1 MSPATSAGEGVPP
14 METIINRQTMA
25 LTAACGQ
32 VPGLPLSAVAPNAH
46 DLVGYGAAAGNESG
60 AARVRL
66 ATPLVQVQGTSVFV
80 AKPSVIGM
88 DPVGGVRGIPPRG
101 WPV

>member
-1 MSPATSAGEGVPP
+1 
-14 METIINRQTMA
+14 MEKIISRQWMA
-25 LTAACGQ
+25 LPAACVQ
-32 VPGLPLSAVAPNAH
+32 VPELPPSAVAPKAH
-46 DLVGYGAAAGNESG
+46 ELVGYGAAVGNGSG
-60 AARVRL
+60 AALVRL

>member
-1 MSPATSAGEGVPP
+1 
-14 METIINRQTMA
+14 MEKIINNQWLA
-25 LTAACGQ
+25 LPAACVQ
-32 VPGLPLSAVAPNAH
+32 VPELSPSAAAPTAH
-46 DLVGYGAAAGNESG
+46 ERVGYGAVVAGAVPG

-66 ATPLVQVQGTSVFV
+66 AQPVVQVQGTTVF
-80 AKPSVIGM
+80 AGKTSVIDM